1 MNLFAVMGRFT
12 ADPELKKTSGGTS
25 VTSFTLAVD
34 RDYVKQGEE
43 RQADF
48 LDLVA
53 WGNTAETL
61 CKHCG
66 KGTKITASG
75 RIQTRLYE
83 DKSGNNRKAT
93 EFIVDIF
100 NFCER
105 KQESQ
110 PKPIDV
116 QKDEP
121 QGRFDE
127 VEDDDLPF

>member
-1 MNLFAVMGRFT
+1 MNVFAVMGRLT

-61 CKHCG
+61 CKHCR

-75 RIQTRLYE
+75 RIQTRQYE
-83 DKSGNNRKAT
+83 DKHGNNRKAT
-93 EFIVDIF
+93 EFVVEVF

-105 KQESQ
+105 KTDS
-110 PKPIDV
+110 KVDIK
-116 QKDEP
+116 KDEAEP
-121 QGRFDE
+121 QGRYDE
-127 VEDDDLPF
+127 VPDDDYPF